1 MKSGFCLVCL
11 LALAGCDQLKER
23 AGIVDPIKADAE
35 GKALGSACRHAGW
48 GPEDCYRLHPDASKS
63 AMFTGWKDMNEYMMK
78 NNMQAQ
84 PPTIPPEG
92 LNPPQHVK
100 KPKKKVIELDPIDKA
115 KGADKGSE
123 TGGGEAGANNA
134 HAAAKEESKAAGH

>member
-1 MKSGFCLVCL
+1 MTGMMKSGFWLVCL

-23 AGIVDPIKADAE
+23 AGIVDPFKAEAE

-63 AMFTGWKDMNEYMMK
+63 AMFAGWKEMNEYMMK

-92 LNPPQHVK
+92 LNPPQPHVK
-100 KPKKKVIELDPIDKA
+100 KPKKKVIELDPIDKG
-115 KGADKGSE
+115 KGEGGSD
-123 TGGGEAGANNA
+123 AGANNA
-134 HAAAKEESKAAGH
+134 HAPAKEETKAAGH